1 MEFFQKNQSDRADHS
16 ISRNRQKSVVLGG
29 GLAGLSAGYV
39 LSKAGVPVMVLE
51 GNNEVGGLS
60 QTIRHGDYRFDLGGH
75 RFHTKN
81 KETEQFVKDILKG
94 DYLTVNRKSKI
105 FMRNRFFNYPLKPY
119 NALLGMGIPTTIK
132 AVSDYGKEKV
142 KKIFRDPKNIS
153 LEDWVVAHFGR
164 TMFTLYFKEY
174 SEKVWGIECN
184 RISEEWVS
192 QRIKGLSLG
201 VAIKNAFK
209 FGGKNV
215 STLIDEFI
223 YPPFGIGQIPDNLSM
238 EISRNNQVI
247 TGTKIDRVCHSGSE
261 ITNIITNKSGLSA
274 CVEGSEFISSIPITN
289 LVKMLDPA
297 PPEDILEAASKL
309 KYRDIVIVT
318 IMLDRERVTDLTWMY
333 LPEQS
338 MPFGRIHE
346 PKNWSPHMA
355 PKDKTHIVAEYFCF
369 KGDNIWNSSD
379 EELASITV
387 TQLEKLG
394 FIKKHEVIDRCI
406 VRTPKAYPL
415 FEVGY
420 SKYYAKILRYL
431 ENFRNLHI
439 TGRTG
444 TFKYYNMDRAIES
457 GIEAAENVLKGTHKK
472 KVIRSQDSEI
482 KSVLTP
488 VN

>member
-1 MEFFQKNQSDRADHS
+1 MKDKQTIIF
-16 ISRNRQKSVVLGG
+16 GG

-39 LSKAGVPVMVLE
+39 LSKASLPVMVIE
-51 GNNEVGGLS
+51 GDNEVGGLS
-60 QTIRHGDYRFDLGGH
+60 RTIRHGDYRFDLGGH

-81 KETEQFVKDILKG
+81 KETEQFVKDLLKD
-94 DYLTVNRKSKI
+94 DYLFVNRKSKI
-105 FMRNRFFNYPLKPY
+105 FMKNRLFNYPLKPS

-142 KKIFRDPKNIS
+142 KKVFRDPKNIS

-192 QRIKGLSLG
+192 ERIRGLSLG

-209 FGGKNV
+209 LGGKNV
-215 STLIDEFI
+215 STLVDEFI
-223 YPPFGIGQIPDNLSM
+223 YPPLGIGQIPDNLSKA
-238 EISRNNQVI
+238 ISENNQVI
-247 TGTKIDRVCHSGSE
+247 TGTKINRVCHDGSE
-261 ITNIITNKSGLSA
+261 ITKIFTEKSNLVAS
-274 CVEGSEFISSIPITN
+274 VEGSEFISSIPVTN
-289 LVKMLDPA
+289 LIKMLDPA
-297 PPEDILEAASKL
+297 PPEYILEAASQL

-338 MPFGRIHE
+338 MPLGRIHE

-355 PKDKTHIVAEYFCF
+355 PEGKTHIVAEYFCF

-379 EELASITV
+379 EELAAMTV

-394 FIKKHEVIDRCI
+394 LIKKNDVIDRCI

-420 SKYYAKILRYL
+420 SKYYAKILCYL
-431 ENFRNLHI
+431 GNFRNLHI

-444 TFKYYNMDRAIES
+444 MFKYYNMDRTIES
-457 GIEAAENVLKGTHKK
+457 GIKAAEDVLKSASNK
-472 KVIRSQDSEI
+472 KVVPSEESNI
-482 KSVLTP
+482 KSLLTP
-488 VN
+488 VT